1 MKKGLLFY
9 CFLFVFTYSG
19 LQGQTLDTLKNLNIE
34 LLSDS
39 VNKIKSEKPT
49 IFVTGDAFVYN
60 RDQIHNVEIVYVEE
74 EKQPQLIVHAKVN
87 EKTDSDKSE
96 VQEPKLTNSKKEK
109 PKFKFHLNG
118 SPDSD
123 EHLVDVLFSSK
134 TVIITQSRFLQA
146 TLITEVYK
154 KKTGLYFFKSEF
166 FYLKTDI
173 ESVHKRGNTIR
184 PPPDF
189 FI

>member
-60 RDQIHNVEIVYVEE
+60 RNQIHNVEIVYVEE

-109 PKFKFHLNG
+109 PKSKIHLNG

-134 TVIITQSRFLQA
+134 TVIVNQSRLFQA
-146 TLITEVYK
+146 VLSSETYQKITEK
-154 KKTGLYFFKSEF
+154 YFFESDF

-173 ESVHKRGNTIR
+173 VSAQKSRYSIR
-184 PPPDF
+184 PPPDS

>member
-39 VNKIKSEKPT
+39 VNKIKFEKPT

-60 RDQIHNVEIVYVEE
+60 QNQIHNVEIVYVEE
-74 EKQPQLIVHAKVN
+74 EKSQLTVHAKVN

-118 SPDSD
+118 SPVSD

-134 TVIITQSRFLQA
+134 TVIVTQSRLF
-146 TLITEVYK
+146 
-154 KKTGLYFFKSEF
+154 
-166 FYLKTDI
+166 
-173 ESVHKRGNTIR
+173 
-184 PPPDF
+184 
-189 FI
+189 